1 MARPAQAE
9 ALTPCRSRGCTRF
22 ASNPAFSGY
31 CRHCWVEACAEA
43 DRDRRVMPPW
53 AERRSDALAGAVIG
67 ATLAYFA
74 GHLLAGP
81 EVACWGLLAGAALG
95 ARIGWGR

>member
-1 MARPAQAE
+1 
-9 ALTPCRSRGCTRF
+9 
-22 ASNPAFSGY
+22 
-31 CRHCWVEACAEA
+31 
-43 DRDRRVMPPW
+43 MPPW